1 VFGAAYF
8 IWSPTLLGMRSI
20 ELFCCCP
27 GESEILIGRDEH
39 NMVQAMTAQIVIT
52 LSIISAA
59 MVLFVWNRVPAAVVA
74 VGTSLA
80 LYFAGILTTQE
91 TLGGFGDPVV
101 ILIAALLAIASGLEI
116 AGVGAWAGQLLIR
129 HTGKSDTWRIVAIM
143 IVAAIF
149 SALIGMNGAVAA
161 MLSVTVVV
169 AVRTGVAPS
178 RLMIPLAFACLTGS
192 KLTLLG
198 TPVNVIAAAQA
209 DEAGVGH
216 IGFFEWS
223 VLGVPLLAGTILIIV
238 LFGKSLLPERR
249 GQSIPADLS
258 THAHT
263 LVEQYRLQDGLNH
276 FRVRQTSAY
285 VGKSRT
291 EIDLENYPGLHLVAL
306 LDGASAT
313 PLERDQIADGDRIL
327 VRGNAEAAGQFA
339 ADMHLAVRED
349 DMTTPV
355 GDALLNRSSGLAEVV
370 IPTRS
375 KMIGQLVFP
384 GMTTEHADLMVLAI
398 QRGGVEMRQE
408 AVTLRAGDH
417 LLLQGTWKGLDQY
430 LSDPKVLVV
439 DAPESLQKQAVALG
453 LGARAAVA
461 ILILLVVLL
470 SFDITPAPIAA
481 VICAALML
489 VTGVLTLPQFYKG
502 IDWNTCILIG
512 AMIPPATAMS
522 KTGAATLI
530 GDYVVNALGSGGPY
544 VVLAGIFLVTAVIS
558 QFISN
563 TSAALVMMPIG
574 LATATEM
581 GVSALPMMMGVAMGA
596 SASFLTPFANGVSL
610 MVYGPGGYR
619 FGDFWKI
626 GLPVTI
632 WALIVTVVVVPL
644 YWKF

>member
-1 VFGAAYF
+1 
-8 IWSPTLLGMRSI
+8 M
-20 ELFCCCP
+20 
-27 GESEILIGRDEH
+27 
-39 NMVQAMTAQIVIT
+39 
-52 LSIISAA
+52 
-59 MVLFVWNRVPAAVVA
+59 
-74 VGTSLA
+74 
-80 LYFAGILTTQE
+80 
-91 TLGGFGDPVV
+91 
-101 ILIAALLAIASGLEI
+101 
-116 AGVGAWAGQLLIR
+116 
-129 HTGKSDTWRIVAIM
+129 
-143 IVAAIF
+143 
-149 SALIGMNGAVAA
+149 
-161 MLSVTVVV
+161 
-169 AVRTGVAPS
+169 
-178 RLMIPLAFACLTGS
+178 
-192 KLTLLG
+192 
-198 TPVNVIAAAQA
+198 
-209 DEAGVGH
+209 
-216 IGFFEWS
+216 
-223 VLGVPLLAGTILIIV
+223 LGVPLLAGTILIIV

-263 LVEQYRLQDGLNH
+263 LVEQYRLQDGLHH

-285 VGKSRT
+285 VGKSRA
-291 EIDLENYPGLHLVAL
+291 EVDLENYPGLHLVAL

-339 ADMHLAVRED
+339 ADMNLSIRED

-355 GDALLNRSSGLAEVV
+355 ADALLNRGSGLAEVV

-375 KMIGQLVFP
+375 KMIGQSVFP

-439 DAPESLQKQAVALG
+439 DAPEALQKQAVALG
-453 LGARAAVA
+453 PGARAAVA

-530 GDYVVNALGSGGPY
+530 GDYVVNALGSGGPH